1 MDNDQLL
8 EEMLEQAQED
18 GIIYDDATYALEIEY
33 TTQSWTWPY
42 QRLIAYSK
50 L

>member
-1 MDNDQLL
+1 MMCYNQYNYVITTMDNDQLM

-33 TTQSWTWPY
+33 TTQS
-42 QRLIAYSK
+42 
-50 L
+50 

>member
-1 MDNDQLL
+1 MVYLVPTTSLTTMDNDQLL

-33 TTQSWTWPY
+33 TTQS
-42 QRLIAYSK
+42 
-50 L
+50 